1 MPSAPERGKRWDA
14 SLWRGDRAAGCPTG
28 VVARLRL
35 VVDFRSDRMESPEGK
50 GIARRAW
57 DGYTGAFEKVTSPV
71 LGPLVRMYAAGSIV
85 DLIGF
90 WAVWHLEG
98 GFEGLRRMGMSRASI
113 YRRVKL
119 FRIAFGAHPDEF
131 VMPGIKLDHDDFR
144 AGWAAIKEA
153 KAKAQAEAEAAKS
166 QS

>member
-1 MPSAPERGKRWDA
+1 VHFCRGFA
-14 SLWRGDRAAGCPTG
+14 LLTG
-28 VVARLRL
+28 VVAKVRL
-35 VVDFRSDRMESPEGK
+35 VVDFRSDRMESPEGQ

-57 DGYTGAFEKVTSPV
+57 DGYVGVVGKVTTPA
-71 LGPLVRMYAAGSIV
+71 LRPLVRMYAAGSIV
-85 DLIGF
+85 DLVGF

-113 YRRVKL
+113 YRRIKL

-131 VMPGIKLDHDDFR
+131 EMPGITLDLVAFR
-144 AGWAAIKEA
+144 EGWAEKK
-153 KAKAQAEAEAAKS
+153 KAKAKS

>member
-1 MPSAPERGKRWDA
+1 
-14 SLWRGDRAAGCPTG
+14 
-28 VVARLRL
+28 
-35 VVDFRSDRMESPEGK
+35 MESPEGH

-57 DGYTGAFEKVTSPV
+57 DAYIGAVGKVTTPA
-71 LGPLVRMYAAGSIV
+71 LRPLVNKYAAGSIV

-98 GFEGLRRMGMSRASI
+98 GFEGLQRMGMSRASI

-119 FRIAFGAHPDEF
+119 FRIAFGSHPDEF
-131 VMPGIKLDHDDFR
+131 EMPGMALDLVAYR
-144 AGWAAIKEA
+144 EGWAEKNR
-153 KAKAQAEAEAAKS
+153 KTKS

>member
-1 MPSAPERGKRWDA
+1 
-14 SLWRGDRAAGCPTG
+14 
-28 VVARLRL
+28 
-35 VVDFRSDRMESPEGK
+35 MESPEGR

-57 DGYTGAFEKVTSPV
+57 EGYVGAVKPV
-71 LGPLVRMYAAGSIV
+71 LRPLVTRYAAGSIV

-98 GFEGLRRMGMSRASI
+98 GFEGLQRMGMSRASI
-113 YRRVKL
+113 YRRIKL

-131 VMPGIKLDHDDFR
+131 VMPGIKLDLVDFR
-144 AGWAAIKEA
+144 DGWAAIAAEKRA
-153 KAKAQAEAEAAKS
+153 KAKAEAKS

>member
-1 MPSAPERGKRWDA
+1 M
-14 SLWRGDRAAGCPTG
+14 
-28 VVARLRL
+28 
-35 VVDFRSDRMESPEGK
+35 VDFRSERMESPEGR
-50 GIARRAW
+50 GLARQAW
-57 DGYTGAFEKVTSPV
+57 DAYAQAVNKVTIPV
-71 LGPLVRMYAAGSIV
+71 LSPLVRMYAAGSIV

-90 WAVWHLEG
+90 WSVWHLEG
-98 GFEGLRRMGMSRASI
+98 GFEGLQRMGMSRASI

-153 KAKAQAEAEAAKS
+153 RAEAKAEAEAAAKS